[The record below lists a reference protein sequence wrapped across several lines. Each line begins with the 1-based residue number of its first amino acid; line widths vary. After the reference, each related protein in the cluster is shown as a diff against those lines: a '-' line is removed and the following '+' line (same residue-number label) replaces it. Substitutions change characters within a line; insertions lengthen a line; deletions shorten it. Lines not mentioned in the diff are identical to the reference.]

1 LDLGVRLR
9 IFFVPV
15 GKNGAFDQKQIK
27 FYLRLMKNLPLG
39 IQHFDQL
46 IVKDCIYVDKTPLIC
61 QLLSQYQAVFL
72 ARPRRFGKSL
82 LLSTIAQLF
91 AGRKDLFKGLW
102 AEENWDWNR
111 VHPVIHFYMDKTGF
125 ADWGL
130 KTGLMKHLDGIASE
144 HELALQEDAPGF
156 RLQELIEKL
165 YQKYGKR
172 VVVLIDEY
180 DKPMLDVLH
189 KPEEVEENRKIL
201 GDFYGILKPIG
212 DKIEFLMLT
221 GISKF
226 SQMSVFSK
234 LNQLEDIT
242 LSTRYVTLLGY
253 TQQELESF
261 FEDYLESAQQQLAL
275 TRATLLAE
283 IKRWYNGYSWDARNF
298 VYNPVSFMRFVHEQ
312 RFSNYWFATGT
323 PEFLV
328 HQLRKHHFFNLENL
342 ELSER
347 AFESYTID
355 NLEPSMLLLQTGY
368 LTIKEIKP
376 HNIFRLDYPNYEV
389 REALIDHL
397 MAAYGRIPHTTSG
410 PTVFRLREAF
420 YRSDL
425 EAAISIINTLFE
437 NIPGTLNRKKVEA
450 DYHAMLYLV
459 FRYMG
464 LEAEAEVSGLR
475 GRSDAVLKTPT
486 HLYVIEFKLDQSA
499 RAALDYIREKGYAE
513 KHRHDGRPVLLLGI
527 NFSRKKKLV
536 DDWGMEAL

>member
-1 LDLGVRLR
+1 
-9 IFFVPV
+9 
-15 GKNGAFDQKQIK
+15 
-27 FYLRLMKNLPLG
+27 MKNLPLG
-39 IQHFDQL
+39 IQHFDEL
-46 IVKDCIYVDKTPLIC
+46 ITRGAIYVDKTALIC
-61 QLLSQYQAVFL
+61 QLLEQYKSVFL

-91 AGRKDLFKGLW
+91 AGRKDLFTGLW

-130 KTGLMKHLDGIASE
+130 KTGLIKHLDDVASD
-144 HELALQEDAPGF
+144 HGLTLQEDVPGL

-165 YQKYGKR
+165 VQKYGKR

-180 DKPMLDVLH
+180 DKPILDVLH
-189 KPEEVEENRKIL
+189 NPEEAEENRKIL

-226 SQMSVFSK
+226 SQVSVFSK
-234 LNQLEDIT
+234 LNQLEDI
-242 LSTRYVTLLGY
+242 SMIRQFSTLLGY
-253 TQQELESF
+253 TEPELGLNFKDYLDLAQTELEYA
-261 FEDYLESAQQQLAL
+261 EDAFM
-275 TRATLLAE
+275 AE
-283 IKRWYNGYSWDARNF
+283 IKRWYNGYSWDAKNH
-298 VYNPVSFMRFVHEQ
+298 VYNPVSFMRFL
-312 RFSNYWFATGT
+312 RDRKFSNYWFATGT
-323 PEFLV
+323 PTFLV
-328 HQLRKHHFFNLENL
+328 KQLHQKAFYAIEEIEVSEEIFESYNLENL
-342 ELSER
+342 DIR
-347 AFESYTID
+347 I
-355 NLEPSMLLLQTGY
+355 LLFQAGY
-368 LTIKEIKP
+368 LTIKKILP
-376 HNIFRLDYPNYEV
+376 HNIYVLGYPNYEV
-389 REALIDHL
+389 QSSLTRHL
-397 MAAYGRIPHTTSG
+397 MSAVGNLDATIPG
-410 PTVFRLREAF
+410 PNVWRLREAF
-420 YRSDL
+420 FLNDL
-425 EAAISIINTLFE
+425 EEAISIINTLFE

-486 HLYVIEFKLDQSA
+486 QVYVIEFKLDQSA

-527 NFSRKKKLV
+527 NFSRKKKVV
-536 DDWGMEAL
+536 DDWGVEAL